1 MGFEPHVEGWW
12 PKELQVCY
20 AKWRNGI
27 KDGRRLRPKGL
38 VFYRGQENLCDQWFP
53 VFSIY
58 GRAIHVTLIARRSNR
73 YAGTR
78 FLKRGANM
86 EGHVGNEVETEQIVC
101 DASIGGDKGQP
112 RTTCHSLLLL
122 LLLVWIRIRIRILQI
137 TSKQIQRRTTCLSP
151 VFTDLVTFL
160 WAILIHYY

>member
-1 MGFEPHVEGWW
+1 MFTM
-12 PKELQVCY
+12 
-20 AKWRNGI
+20 
-27 KDGRRLRPKGL
+27 
-38 VFYRGQENLCDQWFP
+38 
-53 VFSIY
+53 FSIY

-112 RTTCHSLLLL
+112 RTTCHSLL
-122 LLLVWIRIRIRILQI
+122 
-137 TSKQIQRRTTCLSP
+137 
-151 VFTDLVTFL
+151 
-160 WAILIHYY
+160 

>member
-1 MGFEPHVEGWW
+1 MRDAG
-12 PKELQVCY
+12 
-20 AKWRNGI
+20 GI
-27 KDGRRLRPKGL
+27 DLDADVQLCLYMYIHYFMILMRKYKG
-38 VFYRGQENLCDQWFP
+38 VFP

-101 DASIGGDKGQP
+101 DASIGGDKGHP
-112 RTTCHSLLLL
+112 RTTFHPSLLLL
-122 LLLVWIRIRIRILQI
+122 LLFVWIRIRILQN
-137 TSKQIQRRTTCLSP
+137 TSKQIQ
-151 VFTDLVTFL
+151 
-160 WAILIHYY
+160 

>member
-1 MGFEPHVEGWW
+1 M
-12 PKELQVCY
+12 
-20 AKWRNGI
+20 
-27 KDGRRLRPKGL
+27 
-38 VFYRGQENLCDQWFP
+38 
-53 VFSIY
+53 FSIY

-122 LLLVWIRIRIRILQI
+122 LLLVSGSGYFKIQASKYSEEQLVTVTRLYRSRYLSLGHSDPLLLLLLLFVWIRIRILQNA
-137 TSKQIQRRTTCLSP
+137 SKQI
-151 VFTDLVTFL
+151 
-160 WAILIHYY
+160 